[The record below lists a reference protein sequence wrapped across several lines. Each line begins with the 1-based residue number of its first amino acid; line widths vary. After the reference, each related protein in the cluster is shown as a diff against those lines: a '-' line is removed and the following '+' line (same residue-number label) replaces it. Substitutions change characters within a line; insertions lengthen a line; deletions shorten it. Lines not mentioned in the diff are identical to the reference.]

1 MKENVHRWI
10 EPKTM
15 NEESIL
21 VVHEVVEKIKLQLLG
36 ITQQINSLELTAL
49 SLVWGHWHE

>member
-49 SLVWGHWHE
+49 SLV